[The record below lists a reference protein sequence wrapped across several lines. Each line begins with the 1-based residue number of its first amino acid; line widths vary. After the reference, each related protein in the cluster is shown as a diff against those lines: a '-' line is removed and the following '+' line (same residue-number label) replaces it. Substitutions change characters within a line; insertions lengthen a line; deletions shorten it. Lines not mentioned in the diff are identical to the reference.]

1 MKSRYEG
8 IKVKVVKNNYTSLNP
23 WAILEEPL
31 GKLFNV
37 FPNKETALRAVQEY
51 KLILLEIIE

>member
-1 MKSRYEG
+1 MKNPYEG
-8 IKVKVVKNNYTSLNP
+8 TRVKVVKNNYSSLDP

-37 FPNKETALRAVQEY
+37 YPNKETALRAVQGY
-51 KLILLEIIE
+51 RLTLIEIIE